1 MAVPTLMNAVGS
13 SLNKEH
19 RILAALEGRS
29 VQMPVR
35 TRGTPVHAG
44 TGRKTAM
51 LLTVIVLGAG
61 LAVYAVKRDKAPGL
75 PIAAAPASP
84 DIAVNS
90 AARSVPDLPEAPVAT
105 AAVLED
111 WPQAAE
117 QATTED
123 EGDVR
128 NPLLM
133 LGQASTPRS
142 GLAGLLAERDAGTAR
157 APSGAAPRAPSA
169 KPASPAIPARGAAVQ
184 KQVDV
189 SVLAGLL
196 SMGLPSSNLAGV
208 QLVDDGDVRMR
219 LIPVD
224 QVSARLQECDRQ
236 GFFQRPT
243 CRAQICRT
251 NLAHEA
257 CLVEQAASPEP

>member
-29 VQMPVR
+29 IQMPAR
-35 TRGTPVHAG
+35 ARDTPSHAG
-44 TGRKTAM
+44 AGRKATM
-51 LLTVIVLGAG
+51 LLTVIILGAG

-75 PIAAAPASP
+75 HVAAVPASP
-84 DIAVNS
+84 DKAVND
-90 AARSVPDLPEAPVAT
+90 ATRSVPDLPQAPVAT

-142 GLAGLLAERDAGTAR
+142 GLAGLLAERDAGPAR
-157 APSGAAPRAPSA
+157 APSGAALRAPA
-169 KPASPAIPARGAAVQ
+169 VKPPTPAIPARGAAVQ

-208 QLVDDGDVRMR
+208 QLVDEGDVRMR

-243 CRAQICRT
+243 CRAQICRA

-257 CLVEQAASPEP
+257 CQVEQAASPEP